1 VNDKIKTLIQ
11 NDESITVEF
20 KESKSNLNKD
30 VYETVCAFLNRDD
43 GTIVGVD
50 ANKVEEEVK
59 YDLFGEYLF
68 EDDNLHGEAQSKLIK
83 DISQELGLI
92 P

>member
-1 VNDKIKTLIQ
+1 MINKRKKYSDSQIKELAYLIQ
-11 NDESITVEF
+11 KT
-20 KESKSNLNKD
+20 
-30 VYETVCAFLNRDD
+30 
-43 GTIVGVD
+43 
-50 ANKVEEEVK
+50 EEEVK

-68 EDDNLHGEAQSKLIK
+68 EDDNLHKQPLSKLIK